1 LDYALSLDKAS
12 EVCDKQITQ
21 THVEVC
27 FEYANFFDE
36 RMLLLIQSVHL
47 EKIMTTGKV
56 KWFNSQKGFGFIEV
70 EGGAPDVFVHITA
83 VQNAG
88 MTGLQEG
95 QSLTFDLEAQQNGK
109 QAAVNL
115 QNA

>member
-1 LDYALSLDKAS
+1 
-12 EVCDKQITQ
+12 
-21 THVEVC
+21 
-27 FEYANFFDE
+27 
-36 RMLLLIQSVHL
+36 
-47 EKIMTTGKV
+47 
-56 KWFNSQKGFGFIEV
+56 
-70 EGGAPDVFVHITA
+70 
-83 VQNAG
+83 

>member
-1 LDYALSLDKAS
+1 LKKILVDVDGVLLDWEPA
-12 EVCDKQITQ
+12 
-21 THVEVC
+21 
-27 FEYANFFDE
+27 FDAW
-36 RMLLLIQSVHL
+36 MAV
-47 EKIMTTGKV
+47 
-56 KWFNSQKGFGFIEV
+56 
-70 EGGAPDVFVHITA
+70 TA

>member
-1 LDYALSLDKAS
+1 
-12 EVCDKQITQ
+12 
-21 THVEVC
+21 
-27 FEYANFFDE
+27 
-36 RMLLLIQSVHL
+36 
-47 EKIMTTGKV
+47 MTTGKV

-70 EGGAPDVFVHITA
+70 EGGTPDVFVHITA

-88 MTGLQEG
+88 MTDLQEG